1 MCLLPS
7 SEDRTTDVISQAKK
21 KLKEFFD
28 SFRPDFI
35 SYSGTG
41 IIRELF
47 KVTRIFKRKEE
58 TNKQTNKNTQ
68 NMSLTTTPSAEV
80 VQMLAYATSE
90 RGLNREFQVAC
101 LG

>member
-47 KVTRIFKRKEE
+47 KVTRTFKRKEE
-58 TNKQTNKNTQ
+58 TNKQTKTVR
-68 NMSLTTTPSAEV
+68 LE
-80 VQMLAYATSE
+80 E
-90 RGLNREFQVAC
+90 EFLEGAVNYILDHLLINADQE
-101 LG
+101 

>member
-7 SEDRTTDVISQAKK
+7 SEDRTTHLISQAKK

-58 TNKQTNKNTQ
+58 TNKQTKTVR
-68 NMSLTTTPSAEV
+68 LE
-80 VQMLAYATSE
+80 E
-90 RGLNREFQVAC
+90 EFLEGAVNYILDHLLINADQE
-101 LG
+101 

>member
-7 SEDRTTDVISQAKK
+7 SEDRTTDLTSQAKK

-58 TNKQTNKNTQ
+58 TNKETNKNSKIRRGIPGRSCKLYSR
-68 NMSLTTTPSAEV
+68 SLTD
-80 VQMLAYATSE
+80 
-90 RGLNREFQVAC
+90 
-101 LG
+101 